1 MDSSFRIYRLR
12 LDAQHV
18 IFPGR
23 AVPSDDFFLA
33 ADYQW
38 LGTLISKFRAKV
50 TPELDGTELAGVV
63 EEKLWNIQL
72 TCGSRRDERF
82 LFLEAT
88 GRMALEAN
96 ETFIT

>member
-18 IFPGR
+18 IFP
-23 AVPSDDFFLA
+23 PSDDLLLA

-50 TPELDGTELAGVV
+50 TSELDGTELAGVV
-63 EEKLWNIQL
+63 EEHLWHIQL

-82 LFLEAT
+82 LALEAT

>member
-1 MDSSFRIYRLR
+1 L
-12 LDAQHV
+12 L
-18 IFPGR
+18 
-23 AVPSDDFFLA
+23 LA

-38 LGTLISKFRAKV
+38 LGTLISKFCAKV
-50 TPELDGTELAGVV
+50 TSELDGTELAGVV
-63 EEKLWNIQL
+63 EEHLWHNQL

-82 LFLEAT
+82 LALEAT